1 MSSCWDSSA
10 WSFPEFGKIPLPL
23 FHVDRLVMVTLH
35 IDHARYWGNVH
46 TIQNTSW
53 YFTVTA
59 WHWQSSDL
67 PPSGR
72 SATCVSSQCAFGDDQ
87 KSAGFS
93 YQPTFLSLASESQLR
108 VWIKPIWP
116 LFFRWVCLQA
126 KGSKIGLVSLIFIF
140 ILRLSCLIIIV
151 ALIDRCGKLI
161 RQVFD
166 REGFLRNRCYWGLVS
181 KIYGCIPSNYP
192 SSLTSCIW
200 PSVDS
205 SHNPN
210 LSKASP
216 RK

>member
-1 MSSCWDSSA
+1 MLGTEVMSIPYRTPPGISRLLRDIGRVLIYRLREDQPRVSPASVL
-10 WSFPEFGKIPLPL
+10 SEMTKSPRVFPISRPFY
-23 FHVDRLVMVTLH
+23 H
-35 IDHARYWGNVH
+35 
-46 TIQNTSW
+46 
-53 YFTVTA
+53 
-59 WHWQSSDL
+59 
-67 PPSGR
+67 
-72 SATCVSSQCAFGDDQ
+72 
-87 KSAGFS
+87 
-93 YQPTFLSLASESQLR
+93 LASESQLR